1 MNVDLLNVIKN
12 KVIGIQEQHGRDFI
26 GDGSEEFCPY
36 DWSGGNFDDC
46 FYHGQLQGT
55 YDTCDMIL
63 NDIEDLIRS
72 CNSYKE
78 KAKGN
83 EYTHVLTI
91 DELPAHGFGKS
102 LYDKEGSK

>member
-26 GDGSEEFCPY
+26 GEEFEEFDPMN
-36 DWSGGNFDDC
+36 WSGGNFDDC
-46 FYHGQLQGT
+46 FYQGQLQGT

-72 CNSYKE
+72 CNSLQDKV
-78 KAKGN
+78 GG
-83 EYTHVLTI
+83 
-91 DELPAHGFGKS
+91 DE
-102 LYDKEGSK
+102 